1 MQTLVFKCVRRSCYK
16 RVPRP
21 NEFKVVS
28 KEYEVPSLAEHLADR
43 VRIGGPMSV
52 ADYMKAVLVHPKKGY
67 YMKGDVF
74 GQRGDFT
81 TSPEISPLFGEV
93 CLRG

>member
-1 MQTLVFKCVRRSCYK
+1 MNTLVFLCVRRLSSYK

-21 NEFKVVS
+21 DEFKVVS
-28 KEYEVPSLAEHLADR
+28 KSELEIPSLAQHLADR
-43 VRIGGPMSV
+43 IRLGGPISV

-74 GQRGDFT
+74 GQKGDFT

-93 CLRG
+93 